1 MTLASYLFSLGFYF
15 SAISVSQDIKLR
27 QSIKKYVINESKLID
42 SIAGTQIEKETTDRV
57 IQIAKETAAEM
68 EKETG
73 VITSLQEADLREYMQ
88 EIITEFRNTKMTNSR
103 DEREKE
109 S

>member
-1 MTLASYLFSLGFYF
+1 
-15 SAISVSQDIKLR
+15 
-27 QSIKKYVINESKLID
+27 
-42 SIAGTQIEKETTDRV
+42 
-57 IQIAKETAAEM
+57 M

>member
-42 SIAGTQIEKETTDRV
+42 SIADGLKSKRKRLIESFRLQRKL
-57 IQIAKETAAEM
+57 QQKM

-88 EIITEFRNTKMTNSR
+88 EIITEFRNTQDDKF
-103 DEREKE
+103 
-109 S
+109 

>member
-1 MTLASYLFSLGFYF
+1 MQQLKSKRKRLIESFRL
-15 SAISVSQDIKLR
+15 QRKL
-27 QSIKKYVINESKLID
+27 
-42 SIAGTQIEKETTDRV
+42 
-57 IQIAKETAAEM
+57 AAEM

-73 VITSLQEADLREYMQ
+73 VITSLQEADLCEYMQ
-88 EIITEFRNTKMTNSR
+88 EIITEFRNTKITNSR

>member
-1 MTLASYLFSLGFYF
+1 
-15 SAISVSQDIKLR
+15 
-27 QSIKKYVINESKLID
+27 
-42 SIAGTQIEKETTDRV
+42 
-57 IQIAKETAAEM
+57 M

-73 VITSLQEADLREYMQ
+73 VITSLQEADLCEYMQ

>member
-1 MTLASYLFSLGFYF
+1 MQQLKSKRKRLIESFRL
-15 SAISVSQDIKLR
+15 QRKLR
-27 QSIKKYVINESKLID
+27 
-42 SIAGTQIEKETTDRV
+42 
-57 IQIAKETAAEM
+57 AEM